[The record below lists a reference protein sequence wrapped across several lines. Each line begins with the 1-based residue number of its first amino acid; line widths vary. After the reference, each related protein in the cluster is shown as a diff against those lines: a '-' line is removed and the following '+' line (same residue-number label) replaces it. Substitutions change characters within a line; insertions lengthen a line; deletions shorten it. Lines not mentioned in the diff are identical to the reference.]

1 MSWENSKTTDI
12 VWGARKEVLSA
23 RDVIQTLMDILDPIG
38 CERQGLDRYGEPLER
53 EEDTFTT
60 LDFLCELDEKLGRA
74 NSALREVGSRLND
87 ALEEWR

>member
-60 LDFLCELDEKLGRA
+60 LDFLCELD
-74 NSALREVGSRLND
+74 
-87 ALEEWR
+87 